1 MIKNTTLR
9 DSQKLLPESAQK
21 LVKKT
26 RVRPSRFTMKFVL
39 GYAAAL
45 EVLKTNTLGITNVLL
60 N

>member
-1 MIKNTTLR
+1 MIKNTTLK

-21 LVKKT
+21 LVTKA
-26 RVRPSRFTMKFVL
+26 RVRPSGFTMKFVL

-45 EVLKTNTLGITNVLL
+45 EVLNTNAIGATHVIL